1 MRDGILRVLPEIQW
15 IGDEELREG
24 VIRAYERALREG
36 GWTPAD
42 MERIPFTLLK
52 DTGLSYADHV
62 RAVTR
67 IARGVYEAFSEVFGD
82 RVPLDRDVLLAGALL
97 HDVGKLLEIEERDG
111 AFRKSAGGKLL
122 RHPFSGAAVA
132 YAEGL
137 PPEVLH
143 IIATHSKEGDPHPRT
158 PEGAVI
164 HHADF
169 TCFETVE
176 G

>member
-1 MRDGILRVLPEIQW
+1 MRDEILRVLPEIGW
-15 IGDEELREG
+15 IEDEGLREG
-24 VIRAYERALREG
+24 VIHTYERALREG

-52 DTGLSYADHV
+52 ETGLSYADHV

-67 IARGVYEAFSEVFGD
+67 IAHGVYETFAEVFGD
-82 RVPLDRDVLLAGALL
+82 RVRLRRDVLLAGALL

-111 AFRKSAGGKLL
+111 KFQKSAGGKVL
-122 RHPFSGAAVA
+122 RHPFSGVALA

-143 IIATHSKEGDPHPRT
+143 IIGTHSKEGDPHPRT
-158 PEGAVI
+158 PEGVVI

-169 TCFETVE
+169 TCFETV
-176 G
+176 GG

>member
-1 MRDGILRVLPEIQW
+1 MREEILRILPEIGW
-15 IGDEELREG
+15 IKDEGLREG
-24 VIRAYERALREG
+24 VIRTYERALREG

-52 DTGLSYADHV
+52 ETGLSYAQHV

-67 IARGVYEAFSEVFGD
+67 IAHRVYETFSEVFGD
-82 RVPLDRDVLLAGALL
+82 RVPLKRDVLLAGALL
-97 HDVGKLLEIEERDG
+97 HDVGKLLEIEERDEK
-111 AFRKSAGGKLL
+111 FQKSVGGKVL
-122 RHPFSGAAVA
+122 RHPFSGVALA

-143 IIATHSKEGDPHPRT
+143 IIGVHSKEGDPHPRT

-169 TCFETVE
+169 TCFETV
-176 G
+176 GG